1 MAFIPNTPYNVAMRL
16 LRPTGET
23 MVKGTP
29 VKTWPELAACPVIYG
44 SMRTFGGTD
53 SNVNGIFS
61 VIDTARVET
70 WFRPDITSDCR
81 LYVIQTGK
89 LYKIIAS
96 PENVEMRNK
105 WLKIRVQCLTGGV

>member
-1 MAFIPNTPYNVAMRL
+1 MAFRPNTPYNTAMRL
-16 LRPTGET
+16 LKPTGET

-29 VKTWPELAACPVIYG
+29 VKTWPKLEDCPVIYG

-53 SNVNGIFS
+53 ANVNGIL
-61 VIDTARVET
+61 VVVDTAKVET
-70 WFRPDITSDCR
+70 WYRPDITSDCR

-89 LYKIIAS
+89 TYKIITS

-105 WLKIRVQCLTGGV
+105 WLKIRVQCITGGV